1 VDIFRF
7 VFLVVCLFFFCTI
20 ILFFAK
26 MRVDNFDILLYIILQ
41 WDMTTMFIDNW
52 QTQLRKGMLDIVIM
66 NLLSHGP
73 YHGYE
78 MVRLLKKIQGLKMR
92 EGNVYPILARLEQDL
107 LIESYTESSND
118 GPPRK
123 YFKLTAAGG
132 EILSQMNLHW
142 DQMISSIS
150 HVKKG
155 DFE

>member
-1 VDIFRF
+1 
-7 VFLVVCLFFFCTI
+7 
-20 ILFFAK
+20 
-26 MRVDNFDILLYIILQ
+26 
-41 WDMTTMFIDNW
+41 MFIENW
-52 QTQLRKGMLDIVIM
+52 QTQLRKGILDIVIM

-73 YHGYE
+73 CHGYE
-78 MVRLLKKIQGLKMR
+78 MVRQLKKIQGLKMR

-123 YFKLTAAGG
+123 YFKLTVVGV
-132 EILSQMNLHW
+132 EILNQMNQHW
-142 DQMISSIS
+142 EQMIGSIS